1 MNDLRHRDVLVVG
14 GGQAG
19 LAAGFYLRRQGID
32 FAILDAQHT
41 HGGAW
46 QHVWESL
53 RLFSPAQYSSLP
65 GWSMPATNAGYPD
78 AAHVISYLTAY
89 EQRYSLPV
97 FRGVRVEAVHRA
109 DGGFRLDTD
118 DRGTWTARVVVSAT
132 GTWWRPFLP
141 ALARAGAYRGRQ
153 IHTVGYR
160 RPQDFAGERVAV
172 VGAGNSGAQIAAD
185 LAGHAREVRW
195 MTTRAPRFLPDDVD
209 GRVLFELA
217 NRRYRALIAGQP
229 APPGIG
235 DFGDIVAV
243 PPVRQARDGGQLH
256 ATPMFTELGTEGPR
270 WPDGTSWACDTVIW
284 ATGFRPALAHLAP
297 LRLRR
302 DNGYVVTD
310 GTRYRHDR
318 HLHLLGY
325 GDWTGPAS
333 ATLIGVGP
341 AARDMAAQIRDTLTG
356 RR

>member
-1 MNDLRHRDVLVVG
+1 MNGLRHRDVLVVG

-19 LAAGFYLRRQGID
+19 LAAGFYLRRHGID
-32 FAILDAQHT
+32 FAILDAQPT
-41 HGGAW
+41 PGGAW

-53 RLFSPAQYSSLP
+53 RLFSPAQFSSLP
-65 GWSMPATNAGYPD
+65 GWAMPSTGGGYPD
-78 AAHVISYLTAY
+78 TVQVISYLAAY
-89 EQRYSLPV
+89 EQRYNLPV
-97 FRGVRVEAVHRA
+97 FRGVPVDAVHRA
-109 DGGFRLDTD
+109 DGGFRLVTGD
-118 DRGTWTARVVVSAT
+118 GMWTARVVVSAT

-141 ALARAGAYRGRQ
+141 ALARAGVFRGQQ
-153 IHTVGYR
+153 IHTVGYC
-160 RPQDFAGERVAV
+160 RPQDFAGQRVAV

-195 MTTRAPRFLPDDVD
+195 MTARAPRFLPDEVD
-209 GRVLFELA
+209 GRALFELA
-217 NRRYRALIAGQP
+217 NRRYRALIAGLP

-235 DFGDIVAV
+235 EFGDIVAV
-243 PPVRQARDGGQLH
+243 PPVRQARDGGQLC
-256 ATPMFTELGTEGPR
+256 ATPMFTALGPDGPR
-270 WPDGTSWACDTVIW
+270 WPDGSGWACDAVIW
-284 ATGFRPALAHLAP
+284 ATGFRPSLAHLAP

-310 GTRYRHDR
+310 GTGYRYDR

-325 GDWTGPAS
+325 GDWTGPAA

-341 AARDMAAQIRDTLTG
+341 AARDMAAQIRDTLAG